1 MYGWCVTFGPN
12 HLLTTNY
19 QQNQKCMPKMF
30 LIRAIF
36 GQKAR
41 PVQIFSISK
50 MRADDQALSHNYLHH
65 DSDQMVFF
73 SDQNLFI

>member
-1 MYGWCVTFGPN
+1 MFGPN

-41 PVQIFSISK
+41 HVQIFLISK
-50 MRADDQALSHNYLHH
+50 MKADDQALSKHFL
-65 DSDQMVFF
+65 QCE
-73 SDQNLFI
+73 